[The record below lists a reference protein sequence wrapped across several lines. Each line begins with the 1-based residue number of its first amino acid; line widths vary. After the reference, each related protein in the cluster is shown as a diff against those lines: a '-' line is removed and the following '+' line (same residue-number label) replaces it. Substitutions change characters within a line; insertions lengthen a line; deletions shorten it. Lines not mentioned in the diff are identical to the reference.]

1 MFSSG
6 SFGAAGATIGT
17 VYATTITSASAQIS
31 GTISAGTYVGSLF
44 SAGSFGAAGAT
55 IGNLYN
61 SMISINTTN
70 TSANALRIGYNALG
84 QIFYERSD
92 GQAIA
97 VTYTDNNFHFNISN
111 SSATNGDINLRPSI
125 NSTTGGS
132 VLIYGKNKD
141 STSSTYGI
149 LVLQNGGLAIKTTAD
164 ATGITSGGGAT
175 IAGGVAIG
183 KSLYA
188 GSLTV
193 SGDSILTGSTSTGS
207 LATSS
212 IVTSSITTGNV
223 KAGTGILGPFIVI
236 QNRFIDVTTGTFA
249 GYTSSNTILFSED
262 GNPGINSSIGYTDG
276 FGKLS
281 DGSNDN
287 MAWNSARLV
296 IRGASLN
303 TGTAGS
309 SIVIQPFAIQ
319 SVSGTLY
326 TQASFTASDYGSD
339 RGYTTWISPWFS
351 TNIVS
356 DIQSLGVKVLSLNG
370 STGGNVRI
378 GTTYLQF
385 KS

>member
-1 MFSSG
+1 
-6 SFGAAGATIGT
+6 
-17 VYATTITSASAQIS
+17 
-31 GTISAGTYVGSLF
+31 
-44 SAGSFGAAGAT
+44 
-55 IGNLYN
+55 
-61 SMISINTTN
+61 MISINTTN